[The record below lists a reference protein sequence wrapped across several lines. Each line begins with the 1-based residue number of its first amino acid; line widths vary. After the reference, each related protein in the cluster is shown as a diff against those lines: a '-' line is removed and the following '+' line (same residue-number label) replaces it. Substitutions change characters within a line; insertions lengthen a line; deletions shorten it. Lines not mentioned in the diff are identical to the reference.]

1 MNGVVHWLAQT
12 PNGEG
17 NIRNVIVVFDIGH
30 EVFDEM
36 PVPKSLEGMEHL
48 NMEVAVK
55 TYVFL
60 CGRDRV
66 TGVGA
71 EHIDNAVEAM

>member
-1 MNGVVHWLAQT
+1 MVVQVKVKANMFGHLTNGIQYCMVLLNFIDH
-12 PNGEG
+12 NFE
-17 NIRNVIVVFDIGH
+17 IVQQ
-30 EVFDEM
+30 
-36 PVPKSLEGMEHL
+36 
-48 NMEVAVK
+48 K

-71 EHIDNAVEAM
+71 EHIDDAVEAMVQE